1 MAAVR
6 HGLRFVADDYIL
18 LDSAKCEAVSLYN
31 TISVLP
37 APGSGEKTVVDLT
50 SWRPGSL
57 SASLPVRAI
66 VAPGIHGSTTQVRPL
81 SPAAALRAWAPS
93 TVFHMPFDNGTV
105 FSTLADVV
113 RRVPC
118 FALDVGDNEA
128 DLASAVVE
136 VLDRATP

>member
-1 MAAVR
+1 MAAVH

-18 LDSAKCEAVSLYN
+18 LDAAKCEAISLYN

-37 APGSGEKTVVDLT
+37 APGSDEKTVVDLT
-50 SWRPGSL
+50 SLRPGSL

-66 VAPGIHGSTTQVRPL
+66 VAPCIRGHRTLVRPV

-93 TVFHMPFDNGTV
+93 TVFHMPFDNGAV
-105 FSTLADVV
+105 VSTLADVV
-113 RRVPC
+113 GRIPC

-128 DLASAVVE
+128 DLASAVVQ
-136 VLDRATP
+136 VLDQAVP